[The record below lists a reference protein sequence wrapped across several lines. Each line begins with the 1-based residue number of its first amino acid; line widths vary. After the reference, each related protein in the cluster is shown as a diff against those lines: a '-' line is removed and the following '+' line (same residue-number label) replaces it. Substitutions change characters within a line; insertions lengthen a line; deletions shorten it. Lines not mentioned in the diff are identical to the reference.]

1 MKIGMTERLAGKVI
15 LVTGGTSGIGEAVAR
30 RVVAE
35 GAAVVVGARR
45 ADIGRTLVD
54 QLLAGGGKAVFVP
67 ADVSIEADAQ
77 ALVAAAVAEFGRLDG
92 ALNNAGSVTASGPV
106 QGIDAADWAAD
117 LGSNLN
123 SVFYGVKHQVPAML
137 AAGGGSIVN
146 NASIAADIGIPRM
159 SPYVAAKHGVIG
171 LTRSVA
177 LECAAD
183 GVRVNALITGN
194 VDTPLYRGM
203 LGAGP
208 DDDLGEAPNPTKRA
222 ASPAEI
228 AAFVAFLLSDEAA
241 FITGAALP
249 IDGGATAQ

>member
-1 MKIGMTERLAGKVI
+1 VTERLAGKVV
-15 LVTGGTSGIGEAVAR
+15 LVTGGTSGIGEAITR

-35 GAAVVVGARR
+35 GAAAVIGARR
-45 ADIGRTLVD
+45 AEVGQALADELRADGGRAL
-54 QLLAGGGKAVFVP
+54 FVP
-67 ADVSIEADAQ
+67 TDVRVEADAQ

-92 ALNNAGSVTASGPV
+92 AVNNAGTVTASGPV
-106 QGIDAADWAAD
+106 QEISAQDWAAD
-117 LGSNLN
+117 LAVNLDA
-123 SVFYGVKHQVPAML
+123 VFYGLKHQVPAMRT
-137 AAGGGSIVN
+137 GGSIVN
-146 NASIAADIGIPRM
+146 NASMAAGIGIPGL
-159 SPYVAAKHGVIG
+159 SPYVAAKHGVVG

-177 LECAAD
+177 LECAER

-194 VDTPLYRGM
+194 VDTPLYRRL

-208 DDDLGEAPNPTKRA
+208 QDDLGEAPNPTKRT

-249 IDGGATAQ
+249 IDGGATAR

>member
-1 MKIGMTERLAGKVI
+1 MTERLAGKVI

-30 RVVAE
+30 RCVAE

-45 ADIGRTLVD
+45 ADVGEALAGRLR
-54 QLLAGGGKAVFVP
+54 AGGGKAVFVP
-67 ADVSIEADAQ
+67 ADVTVEADAE

-92 ALNNAGSVTASGPV
+92 AVNNAGSVTASGPV
-106 QGIDAADWAAD
+106 QGLDAADWIAD
-117 LGSNLN
+117 LNSNLN
-123 SVFYGVKHQVPAML
+123 SVFYCVKHQVPAML

-146 NASIAADIGIPRM
+146 NASMAADIGIPGM
-159 SPYVAAKHGVIG
+159 SAYVAAKHGVLG

-177 LECAAD
+177 LECATD

-194 VDTPLYRGM
+194 VDTPLYREL

-208 DDDLGEAPNPTKRA
+208 DDDLGDAPNPTKRT
-222 ASPAEI
+222 ASSAEI

-241 FITGAALP
+241 FITGAGLP

>member
-1 MKIGMTERLAGKVI
+1 MTERLAGKVI
-15 LVTGGTSGIGEAVAR
+15 LVAGGTSGIGEAVAC

-45 ADIGRTLVD
+45 ADVGRTLVGR
-54 QLLAGGGKAVFVP
+54 LRAGGGKAVFVP
-67 ADVSIEADAQ
+67 ADVSIEADAK

-92 ALNNAGSVTASGPV
+92 AVNNAGSVTAAGPV
-106 QGIDAADWAAD
+106 QSIDAADWAAD
-117 LGSNLN
+117 LGNNLN

-146 NASIAADIGIPRM
+146 NASIAADIGIPGM
-159 SPYVAAKHGVIG
+159 SPYVAAKHGVVG

-177 LECAAD
+177 LECAAQ
-183 GVRVNALITGN
+183 GIRVNALITGN
-194 VDTPLYRGM
+194 VDTPLYRGI

-208 DDDLGEAPNPTKRA
+208 DDDLGDAPNPTRRT

-228 AAFVAFLLSDEAA
+228 AAFVAFLLSDESA

-249 IDGGATAQ
+249 IDGGATAG